1 VAGVREEAMIGSLR
15 FAFAACAA
23 LFALHATASAAPELH
38 PLEAYEGG
46 SNQAEDQF
54 INFLAGFFGR
64 PAGAEDVLL
73 RGTHAVGTCTE
84 ADVEILDIKADPDV
98 PDELAVGLFAEPRT
112 FGARVRF
119 SNGLGTPS
127 DPSKGFDDKD
137 YDARAMAIQIE
148 DVEGQPQDLV
158 LQNSPIFPIWPVQ
171 GFALTVQLG
180 IARATGRLN
189 EFMAQLDAGQRMLLS
204 NVLDHVRSYQRS
216 PGMVAPTFTPEP
228 DAYRLET
235 YWSGKAHQLGM
246 DGVPVKFIAKP
257 CTSNGIYVPTKA
269 VDFEDREMD
278 FLQEEL
284 KRHLE
289 DPLPIERSACFGLYV
304 QPLRAEAMT
313 GPDGEVLAQDE
324 HWKWVEDTTLEW
336 KEAEAP
342 AYRVGKISLRGPVLS
357 SEICDDPRNFINSSI
372 NTLPEHKGLGRIS
385 RAETVA
391 AKASIDRRAGGGTA
405 REGSSGQDD

>member
-1 VAGVREEAMIGSLR
+1 MIGRLR
-15 FAFAACAA
+15 FVFAAGAA
-23 LFALHATASAAPELH
+23 MFALHATASAAPESH
-38 PLEAYEGG
+38 PLEAFEGG
-46 SNQAEDQF
+46 SKQAEAQF

-64 PAGAEDVLL
+64 PAGSEDILL

-84 ADVEILDIKADPDV
+84 ADVEILDIEADADV
-98 PDELAVGLFAEPRT
+98 PDELAVGAFAEPRT
-112 FGARVRF
+112 FTARVRF

-137 YDARAMAIQIE
+137 YDARAMAIQIR
-148 DVEGQPQDLV
+148 DVEGQPQDFV

-180 IARATGRLN
+180 IAKAAGRLD
-189 EFMAQLDAGQRMLLS
+189 EFMAQLDAGQRTLLS
-204 NVLDHVRSYQRS
+204 SVLGHVQSYQRS
-216 PGMVAPTFTPEP
+216 PGIIAPTFTPMP

-235 YWSGKAHQLGM
+235 YWSGKAHQLGV
-246 DGVPVKFIAKP
+246 DGVPVKYIAKP

-269 VDFEDREMD
+269 VDFADRGRD

-289 DPLPIERSACFGLYV
+289 DPLQIETPACFGLYV

-313 GPDGEVLAQDE
+313 GPDGQVLPKDE

-336 KEAEAP
+336 KETEAP
-342 AYRVGKISLRGPVLS
+342 AYQVGKISLKGPVLA

-391 AKASIDRRAGGGTA
+391 AKASIDRRAGGGKG
-405 REGSSGQDD
+405 REESIGQDD